1 MNTLLENY
9 LTLKNNF
16 RDKSFSNAIMI
27 VSDTFQIKPNKVMA
41 SSGRKRHFVQARN
54 MLCYIM
60 YSKLD
65 YRLEAISNRV
75 GYKHHSSVIHAL
87 SMHGVDVKYNKE
99 YREKYQIVLDGLV
112 LDDPHDKGVDFGN
125 SKDTLKA
132 FHYKILA
139 IESRME
145 SLEKCLTN

>member
-65 YRLEAISNRV
+65 YRLGQIAERIGYSN
-75 GYKHHSSVIHAL
+75 HTSVMHAL
-87 SMHGVDVKYNKE
+87 NMHGIDLRFDQA
-99 YREKYQIVLDGLV
+99 YREKYQM
-112 LDDPHDKGVDFGN
+112 
-125 SKDTLKA
+125 
-132 FHYKILA
+132 ILTT
-139 IESRME
+139 
-145 SLEKCLTN
+145 KV